1 MENDRENFALRNF
14 IGIMKSC
21 RRQLVEDV
29 LNYNHDLYNFLC
41 ADKRN
46 VQILYRQRYE
56 LKWLELHWKK
66 CERLLDKKNLPL
78 ATRREILKIFL
89 RLYLDFVTA
98 WDYKPADAAFFNAK
112 IESLNTLIVTENEWT
127 KQLNQLKTSFMLETK
142 ALDKLIEEAK

>member
-1 MENDRENFALRNF
+1 MENNREKFALRNF

-29 LNYNHDLYNFLC
+29 FCNDYDLYNFLC
-41 ADKRN
+41 EDKKHVR
-46 VQILYRQRYE
+46 ILYRQLYE

-66 CERLLDKKNLPL
+66 CELLIDEKNLPL

-89 RLYLDFVTA
+89 RRYSDFVA
-98 WDYKPADAAFFNAK
+98 GWDYKPTDAVLFKAN
-112 IESLNTLIVTENEWT
+112 IESLNTLIITEKQWT
-127 KQLNQLKTSFMLETK
+127 EQLNQLKTSFLLETK